1 MKTHRYFIFMVRR
14 TVLTQQQRHSSSN
27 GIPIFF
33 TILQFRQF
41 RLLLN
46 LLLLVKWPSRSRQ
59 TLEGSRQTLEGL
71 LGFGYGYW
79 SYPLRSLGSILPMV
93 DFTISLFNCHSCHG

>member
-1 MKTHRYFIFMVRR
+1 MKTHQYFIFMAGR
-14 TVLTQQQRHSSSN
+14 TVLTQLQQQRHSD
-27 GIPIFF
+27 FL

-46 LLLLVKWPSRSRQ
+46 LLLLVKWPNRSRQ

-71 LGFGYGYW
+71 VGFGW
-79 SYPLRSLGSILPMV
+79 ILVIPV
-93 DFTISLFNCHSCHG
+93 EEFGIDINHG